1 MSENAI
7 GSRDGQILPRT
18 TLTHGIGQKLTPP
31 VPTDTIGLA
40 KMSAKMYEF
49 RNHLRSAIRDPAVL
63 RRDLVQITECFAGGG
78 ENYEA
83 LRVVPSIAAL
93 DWTMIQHL
101 ARLDV
106 ENGLYPTTGM
116 YFEMVMHMHAMQRSP
131 LTESNFDTLYRAFLK
146 SLGPMFDLGPE
157 SPAASHFYA
166 MGRNHVASYPEAP
179 AYEAAASSAPRH
191 VAVTRPDNVEVERL
205 KARNEALE
213 VRAST
218 ESAERRSALERA
230 EIAEAKANAS
240 AAAIARSEAAKA
252 NAEAEKAKAEAD
264 KAKLQAELTSLTI
277 RNDDLNASV
286 RCLETENRIAKEQTA
301 AAKAATE
308 RMEAAKAKA
317 EEDKAKALAELLVS
331 EEAKAKIEEELV
343 AARAA
348 TKAAKAKADAAEAA
362 KAKAEEDLV
371 AAQNEAEEA
380 KSRARI
386 KTAAA
391 DLAQKQTEALKATVK
406 STEAAAMEAIEMAH
420 GAIEARA
427 AEDSP
432 NAVQNE
438 LNKLKES
445 VDAPSGRSARKVA
458 LKPKPA
464 PKAAAAKKPA
474 AGKKRAADAN
484 DDGPAKKKAAK

>member
-1 MSENAI
+1 
-7 GSRDGQILPRT
+7 
-18 TLTHGIGQKLTPP
+18 
-31 VPTDTIGLA
+31 
-40 KMSAKMYEF
+40 MSAKMNEF
-49 RNHLRSAIRDPAVL
+49 RNHLRSAIRDPVSL
-63 RRDLVQITECFAGGG
+63 RGDMVQITECFAGGG
-78 ENYEA
+78 ENYEV
-83 LRVVPSIAAL
+83 LRGVPSIAAL
-93 DWTMIQHL
+93 DWTMIRRL
-101 ARLDV
+101 AQLDV
-106 ENGLYPTTGM
+106 DNGLYPTTGM
-116 YFEMVMHMHAMQRSP
+116 YFEMVMHLHAMERRP

-157 SPAASHFYA
+157 SQAASHFYA

-191 VAVTRPDNVEVERL
+191 VIARPDNVEVERL

-240 AAAIARSEAAKA
+240 AAAIARAEAAKA

-264 KAKLQAELTSLTI
+264 KARLQAELSSLTI

-286 RCLETENRIAKEQTA
+286 RCLETENRIAKEQA
-301 AAKAATE
+301 AAARAATKL
-308 RMEAAKAKA
+308 MEEAKAKA
-317 EEDKAKALAELLVS
+317 IAERVAAEEAKAKALAELMVS
-331 EEAKAKIEEELV
+331 EEFKAKAEAELV
-343 AARAA
+343 AAHAA
-348 TKAAKAKADAAEAA
+348 TIAAKAKATAAEAA
-362 KAKAEEDLV
+362 KAKAEENLV

-380 KSRARI
+380 KSRARV

-406 STEAAAMEAIEMAH
+406 STEAAAMEAIEMAQ
-420 GAIEARA
+420 GVIEARV

-432 NAVQNE
+432 NAVRNE

-445 VDAPSGRSARKVA
+445 VAAPSGRSARQVA
-458 LKPKPA
+458 LKPKAA
-464 PKAAAAKKPA
+464 PKATAAKKTV
-474 AGKKRAADAN
+474 AGKKRAADSG
-484 DDGPAKKKAAK
+484 DDGPVKKRAAK